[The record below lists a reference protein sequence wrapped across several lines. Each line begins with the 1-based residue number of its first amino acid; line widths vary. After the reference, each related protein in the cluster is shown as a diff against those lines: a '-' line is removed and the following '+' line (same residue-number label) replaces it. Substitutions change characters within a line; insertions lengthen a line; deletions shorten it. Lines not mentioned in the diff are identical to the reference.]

1 MPRFSLD
8 KDYYQILGVS
18 RQAGDIEIKKQ
29 FFKQAKLHHP
39 DIVHSKKQSAAEY
52 KLSQERFKEINE
64 AYQVL
69 SDAETRKSY
78 DSFMGIMTSK
88 PVSDEDTS
96 LYGQFIRR
104 RDMRRGK

>member
-1 MPRFSLD
+1 MMIIINRAAALRWKAVRLMSTLPRFSLD

-39 DIVHSKKQSAAEY
+39 DIVHSKNQSPAEY

-64 AYQVL
+64 AY
-69 SDAETRKSY
+69 
-78 DSFMGIMTSK
+78 
-88 PVSDEDTS
+88 
-96 LYGQFIRR
+96 
-104 RDMRRGK
+104 